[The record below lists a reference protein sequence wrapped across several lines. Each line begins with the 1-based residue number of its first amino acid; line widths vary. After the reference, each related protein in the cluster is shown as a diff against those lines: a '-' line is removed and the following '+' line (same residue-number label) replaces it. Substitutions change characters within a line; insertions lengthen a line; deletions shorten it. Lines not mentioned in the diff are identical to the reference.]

1 MQSRRILRRSFGAFL
16 SLGLAAGLLLS
27 LAGCHPVIKDPD
39 DPRFIVAEKPGDWS
53 ISRKDLNDE
62 VDLLLQQQ
70 HHTREEFG
78 PAKMPMVE
86 SQILRGMVLK
96 KLILARAAPLNIAP
110 ADVDKDTNA
119 LLDQV
124 KSQAPTPADFDAKL
138 KEAGVTL
145 DQFKQRIHDDI
156 IIRKVLQAEA
166 LHDDQ
171 PTDQDVDDFYMKN
184 KDKFVVPD
192 KIRASRVLIMVDD
205 HTSPA
210 DKAAKKKA
218 IDAARARIVK
228 GEDFGKVATE
238 ISEDR
243 YSAPKGG
250 DIGFFQKGEE
260 EEQFDE
266 VAFATKP
273 GVISPVFETPMGYQF
288 LKVTDVQPG
297 GTLAIA
303 QVRDV
308 IAQHLR
314 EEKESQQGNDYT
326 KGLLDKSGVIFHLV
340 PVNPADAA
348 APPPDAG
355 AAPAP
360 APAAPN
366 Q

>member
-1 MQSRRILRRSFGAFL
+1 MQSRRIFRRTFGALL
-16 SLGLAAGLLLS
+16 SLSLAAGLLLS

-53 ISRKDLNDE
+53 ITRKDLNDE
-62 VDLLLQQQ
+62 VDLLLRQQ
-70 HHTREEFG
+70 HRTREEFG

-86 SQILRGMVLK
+86 SQVLRSMVLK

-138 KEAGVTL
+138 KEAGVTV
-145 DQFKQRIHDDI
+145 DQFKARIHDDI
-156 IIRKVLQAEA
+156 VIRKVLEAEA

-171 PTDQDVDDFYMKN
+171 PTDQEVDDFYLKN

-205 HTSPA
+205 HTSAA
-210 DKAAKKKA
+210 DTAAKKKE
-218 IDAARARIVK
+218 IDAARARVVN
-228 GEDFGKVATE
+228 GEDFGKVASE
-238 ISEDR
+238 VSEDR

-260 EEQFDE
+260 EEQFDA

-273 GVISPVFETPMGYQF
+273 GVISPVFQTPMGFQF

-308 IAQHLR
+308 IAQHLK
-314 EEKESQQGNDYT
+314 EEKEGQQGNDYT
-326 KGLLDKSGVIFHLV
+326 QALLAKSGVIFHLL
-340 PVNPADAA
+340 PVNPPAD
-348 APPPDAG
+348 PNAG
-355 AAPAP
+355 AAPTP
-360 APAAPN
+360 DSAPAAPPS

>member
-1 MQSRRILRRSFGAFL
+1 MQSRRILRRFLGALPSL
-16 SLGLAAGLLLS
+16 SLAAGLILS

-53 ISRKDLNDE
+53 ITRKDLE
-62 VDLLLQQQ
+62 AEIDLLLHQQ
-70 HHTREEFG
+70 HRTREEFG
-78 PAKMPMVE
+78 PAKMPIIE
-86 SQILRGMVLK
+86 SQVLHSMVLK
-96 KLILARAAPLNIAP
+96 KLILARAGPLNIAP

-124 KSQAPTPADFDAKL
+124 KSQAPTPEDFDAKL
-138 KEAGVTL
+138 KEAGVTV
-145 DQFKQRIHDDI
+145 DQFKARIHDDI
-156 IIRKVLQAEA
+156 IIRKVLEAEA

-171 PTDQDVDDFYMKN
+171 PTDQEIDDFYLKN
-184 KDKFVVPD
+184 KDKFIVPD

-210 DKAAKKKA
+210 DKAAKKKE
-218 IDAARARIVK
+218 IDAARARVEN
-228 GEDFGKVATE
+228 GEDFGKVASE

-250 DIGFFQKGEE
+250 DIGYFQKGEE
-260 EEQFDE
+260 EEQFDA

-273 GVISPVFETPMGYQF
+273 GVVSPVFQTPMGYQF
-288 LKVTDVQPG
+288 LKVTDVQAG

-308 IAQHLR
+308 IAQHLK
-314 EEKESQQGNDYT
+314 EEKEGQQGNDYT
-326 KGLLDKSGVIFHLV
+326 QALLGKSGVIFHLV
-340 PVNPADAA
+340 PVNPATSA
-348 APPPDAG
+348 APSPES
-355 AAPAP
+355 
-360 APAAPN
+360 APAAPPN

>member
-1 MQSRRILRRSFGAFL
+1 
-16 SLGLAAGLLLS
+16 
-27 LAGCHPVIKDPD
+27 
-39 DPRFIVAEKPGDWS
+39 
-53 ISRKDLNDE
+53 
-62 VDLLLQQQ
+62 
-70 HHTREEFG
+70 
-78 PAKMPMVE
+78 
-86 SQILRGMVLK
+86 
-96 KLILARAAPLNIAP
+96 
-110 ADVDKDTNA
+110 
-119 LLDQV
+119 
-124 KSQAPTPADFDAKL
+124 
-138 KEAGVTL
+138 
-145 DQFKQRIHDDI
+145 
-156 IIRKVLQAEA
+156 
-166 LHDDQ
+166 
-171 PTDQDVDDFYMKN
+171 MKN

-218 IDAARARIVK
+218 IDAARVRIVN

-250 DIGFFQKGEE
+250 DIGYFQKGEE
-260 EEQFDE
+260 EEQFDA
-266 VAFATKP
+266 VAFSTKP

-326 KGLLDKSGVIFHLV
+326 QGLLDKSGVIFHLV
-340 PVNPADAA
+340 PVNPAGAA
-348 APPPDAG
+348 NSGTPAPDAG
-355 AAPAP
+355 AAPAT

>member
-1 MQSRRILRRSFGAFL
+1 MQSRRIFRRSLGAFL
-16 SLGLAAGLLLS
+16 SLSLAAGLLLS
-27 LAGCHPVIKDPD
+27 LAGCHQVIKDPD
-39 DPRFIVAEKPGDWS
+39 DPRFIVAEKPGDWF
-53 ISRKDLNDE
+53 ITRKELNDE

-96 KLILARAAPLNIAP
+96 KLILARAGPLNIAP

-124 KSQAPTPADFDAKL
+124 KSRAPSPADFDAKL
-138 KEAGVTL
+138 KEAGVTY

-156 IIRKVLQAEA
+156 VIRKVLEAEA

-171 PTDQDVDDFYMKN
+171 PTDQEVDDFYMKN

-218 IDAARARIVK
+218 IDAAHARVVK

-250 DIGFFQKGEE
+250 DIGYFQKGEE

-266 VAFATKP
+266 VAFSTKP

-303 QVRDV
+303 QVRDI

-314 EEKESQQGNDYT
+314 EEKESQQGSDYT
-326 KGLLDKSGVIFHLV
+326 ENLLSKSGVIFHLL
-340 PVNPADAA
+340 PVNPPAGADAA
-348 APPPDAG
+348 APDAN
-355 AAPAP
+355 AAPA
-360 APAAPN
+360 AAPN
-366 Q
+366 P